1 MKKKICTVVL
11 LSGMMFFSGNAL
23 ACGGLCCGGNCTNN
37 HNTNFVQSTA
47 INSQGQTQ
55 GSFNHG
61 VVSGIHQ
68 EQAGFGGSEAG
79 FGGSANESQ
88 EQGEHIN
95 FHTRNTGFDSV
106 SNTWGGS
113 NVSETAVGH
122 ASHIEGQT
130 IRNTAATYSNNH
142 GTLSTAGSTMGV
154 NQHVGADVHMCT
166 HRCGESTAGA
176 EAGTYTSNIS
186 GYVNNNV
193 GRTSN
198 ISQFGEQQNEFT
210 THAIVTNH
218 GYANGSLSARQS
230 GGTIATNNS
239 RGTEMAG
246 GGIATGHISTR
257 TNTGCNGVV
266 TAEGSQHQIHGYTQ
280 QAGNSTQGQWA
291 SGIVETS
298 QNTNSTCTHVGC
310 R

>member
-1 MKKKICTVVL
+1 MKKKICTAAL
-11 LSGMMFFSGNAL
+11 ISGMVFFSGNVL
-23 ACGGLCCGGNCTNN
+23 ACHNLCCGGNCVNN
-37 HNTNFVQSTA
+37 NNTNFVQSTA
-47 INSQGQTQ
+47 INTQGQTQ
-55 GSFNHG
+55 SSFNHG
-61 VVSGIHQ
+61 SVSGVHQ
-68 EQAGFGGSEAG
+68 EQVGFGGSEAG

-88 EQGEHIN
+88 AQGEHIN

-113 NVSETAVGH
+113 NISETAVGH
-122 ASHIEGQT
+122 ASHIEEQT
-130 IRNTAATYSNNH
+130 IRNTATMYSNNH
-142 GTLSTAGSTMGV
+142 GTSSAAGSTMSV
-154 NQHVGADVHMCT
+154 NQHVDADVRMCT

-210 THAIVTNH
+210 THAIVMDH

-230 GGTIATNNS
+230 GGTIAANNGS
-239 RGTEMAG
+239 GTTMVG
-246 GGIATGHISTR
+246 GGVATGSISTI
-257 TNTGCNGVV
+257 TNTGCNGIA

-291 SGIVETS
+291 TGVVETS
-298 QNTNSTCTHVGC
+298 QNTNPTCTYVGC